1 MTHLQETDFN
11 KLNELLQ
18 YTSEFISYFELA
30 DTKMMQWRQDIEQ
43 HSQTQQQLVQHQL
56 QNLHHELES
65 IIEVL
70 TQVGIERLRQRI
82 EQALGLGET
91 HVNELQKTS
100 KIIFG
105 QINEQQQVLNETL
118 AKHLECLNQHTEQS
132 LIRIDRYLA
141 NYDVHQFR
149 RAASE
154 SHLQIEKVS
163 GDAIKKSTRLLKLFQ
178 WRALALA
185 VTTTVLTA
193 FTVGLYISNELPWE
207 THQKIV
213 NERAAGQALMRA
225 WSGLTPQEKNK
236 ILSNQEAENR
246 S

>member
-1 MTHLQETDFN
+1 MTHLQEDDFL

-18 YTSEFISYFELA
+18 YTSEFISYFEIA
-30 DTKMMQWRQDIEQ
+30 DTKMLQWREDIEQ
-43 HSQTQQQLVQHQL
+43 HSQTQHQLVQQQM
-56 QNLHHELES
+56 QNLHHEIES

-70 TQVGIERLRQRI
+70 TQVGIERLRQKI
-82 EQALGLGET
+82 EQAAKQGET
-91 HVNELQKTS
+91 HLTELQKTG
-100 KIIFG
+100 KIILG
-105 QINEQQQVLNETL
+105 QFNEQQHVLHSTL
-118 AKHLECLNQHTEQS
+118 EKHLEFINQHTEQS
-132 LIRIDRYLA
+132 LVRIDRYLA

-149 RAASE
+149 RTASE
-154 SHLQIEKVS
+154 SHLQLEKVS

-185 VTTTVLTA
+185 VSTTVVSA

-207 THQKIV
+207 THQKVV

-236 ILSNQEAENR
+236 ILNNQEEESR